1 MPKYLELRRQ
11 TWFVSVEV
19 PPSLRPVLGRRLK
32 KTTGTRDLQ
41 LAEARKW
48 AIVAELKGQIARV
61 KSGATTLTD
70 EALQFRKEFLAA
82 KTEDD
87 REGVLWAIDDRA
99 SQLRGD
105 PLSEQTDFRGR
116 YQYDPAREKAAG
128 QFYGMA
134 TASLTPLKTH
144 MEAWIAESHVQART
158 AADHRRAIGRLQGWG
173 IETIEAVDRKK
184 AGEYVTYLLN
194 HRAPGWSGDRKTI
207 TKYLSSLSSYWRWLI
222 QKGHANENP
231 WINQAPPKAK
241 AHLKGQDEQERPFT
255 DDEVKT
261 LLEGPADGLL
271 SDLMRIGALSGM
283 RIDEICDLRVK
294 DCANGALRVTKAKS
308 PAGVRSVPIHLAL
321 TEIIKARCE
330 GKEPDDYLIHEM
342 PDVPEGVARERS
354 MPASKRFTRY
364 RKRVGVDEVIP
375 GKRRSLV
382 NFHSFRRWF
391 ITKAERA
398 GQDPHIIE
406 AVVGHKRPGM
416 TLGRYSGGPSFHEQM
431 RACVEAVKLP

>member
-1 MPKYLELRRQ
+1 LPKYLERRRQ

-19 PPSLRPVLGRRLK
+19 PPSLRPILGKRLK

-48 AIVAELKGQIARV
+48 AIVAELKAQIARA
-61 KSGATTLTD
+61 KSGTATLTD

-87 REGVLWAIDDRA
+87 REGVLWAIDARA
-99 SQLRGD
+99 SELRGD
-105 PLSEQTDFRGR
+105 PLSEQPDFRGR
-116 YQYDPAREKAAG
+116 YQYDPAREKVAG

-134 TASLTPLKTH
+134 TASLTPLKAH

-222 QKGHANENP
+222 QKGHVNENP
-231 WINQAPPKAK
+231 WLNQAPPKAK
-241 AHLKGQDEQERPFT
+241 VHLKGQDYQERAFT
-255 DDEVKT
+255 DDEVST
-261 LLEGPADGLL
+261 LLNGPADGVL
-271 SDLMRIGALSGM
+271 SDLMRIAALSGM
-283 RIDEICDLRVK
+283 RIEEICGLRVK
-294 DCANGALRVTKAKS
+294 DCVNDALRVTKAKS
-308 PAGVRSVPIHLAL
+308 LAGIRSVPIHSGL
-321 TEIIKARCE
+321 TTIIAARCE
-330 GKEPDDYLIHEM
+330 GKGQDDYLFHEL
-342 PDVPEGVARERS
+342 PDVPDGAARERS
-354 MPASKRFTRY
+354 MPPSKRFTRY
-364 RKRVGVDEVIP
+364 RQRLGVDEVLE

-398 GQDPHIIE
+398 GQQPHIIE

-416 TLGRYSGGPSFHEQM
+416 TLGRYSGGPSLHEQM
-431 RACVEAVKLP
+431 KACVEAVKLP